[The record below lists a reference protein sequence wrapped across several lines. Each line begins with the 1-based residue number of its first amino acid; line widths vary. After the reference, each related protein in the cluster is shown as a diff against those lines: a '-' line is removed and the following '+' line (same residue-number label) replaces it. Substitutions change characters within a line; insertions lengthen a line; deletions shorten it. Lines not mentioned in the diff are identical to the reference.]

1 MQIAKNTVVTI
12 HYTLK
17 DDDGNI
23 VDSSEGGQPLAYLHG
38 AGNIISGLE
47 SALEGH
53 QEGEEISVTIPPENG
68 YGAHHSELMQVVPRD
83 RFEIDEEIQVGMQ
96 FKAQTTSGTHVVT
109 VTQIDGNDVTIDGNH
124 PLAGQTLNFDVAVEA
139 VREASSEEIAH
150 GEPVTATQSP

>member
-38 AGNIISGLE
+38 VGNIISGLE
-47 SALEGH
+47 SALEGRE
-53 QEGEEISVTIPPENG
+53 EGEEISVTIPPERG
-68 YGAHHSELMQVVPRD
+68 YGPHHRELMQVVPRD
-83 RFEIDEEIQVGMQ
+83 RFDIDEEIQVGMQ

-124 PLAGQTLNFDVAVEA
+124 PLAGQTLNFDVAVQE

-150 GEPVTATQSP
+150 GEPVAASQSS

>member
-17 DDDGNI
+17 DDEGNL

-38 AGNIISGLE
+38 VGNIISGLE

-53 QEGEEISVTIPPENG
+53 QEGEEVSVTIPPERG
-68 YGAHHSELMQVVPRD
+68 YGPHHSELIQVVPRD
-83 RFEIDEEIQVGMQ
+83 RFEIDEDIQVGMQ
-96 FKAQTTSGTHVVT
+96 FKAQTTNGTHVVT

-124 PLAGQTLNFDVAVEA
+124 PLAGQTLNFDVAVES
-139 VREASSEEIAH
+139 VREASSEEITH
-150 GEPVTATQSP
+150 GQPMTETQSS